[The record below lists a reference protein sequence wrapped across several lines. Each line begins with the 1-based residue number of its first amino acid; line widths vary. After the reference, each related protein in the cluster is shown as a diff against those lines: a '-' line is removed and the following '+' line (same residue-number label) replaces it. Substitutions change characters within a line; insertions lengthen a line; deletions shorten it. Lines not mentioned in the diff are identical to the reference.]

1 MADIL
6 KKYIFA
12 SDFDQTLTF
21 NDSGYVLAELV
32 GIPIEEFARKSKGM
46 AKINLVQQ
54 GAELAYLLLH
64 DPEFRQKVRKEH
76 LREVGKRIR
85 LKSDIKLLYQLLDTG
100 IDGHQF
106 DFYVLSAAPV
116 EIVRSAL
123 EDIVPPDHIYGTE
136 FRYKSSGEID
146 TIIRATAGY
155 GKVAVLDKLLVE
167 KVAGPDH
174 VVYTGD
180 GSSDI
185 HVMLHINARDG
196 LTIAVSEAPN
206 VSQVAKRTVLSTS
219 ALAVLAPILEE
230 IAGWERYRIR
240 SLFEAN
246 HMLIQEW
253 ERVRTDWLTVRPAA
267 QFTPEEGVKTEAK
280 LESARTSHQ
289 HQRALALCVRIERAS
304 PIPQNDLGAWQAEVA
319 HLVQSEIAVH
329 FAAEEEIVFPA
340 AEKFEELRALVRQLI
355 SEHANLRTMFANAQE
370 DSLSSNEILVLAR
383 SLSTH
388 IRTEERQLFERM
400 QQLLSIE
407 ELGILGSKLQSALK
421 DSEEACRLPSAT
433 TRLRPLK

>member
-1 MADIL
+1 MADL
-6 KKYIFA
+6 LRRYIFA

-32 GIPIEEFARKSKGM
+32 GIPVEEFERKSKGM

-64 DPEFRQKVRKEH
+64 DPEFHSRVRREH

-85 LKSDIKLLYQLLDTG
+85 LKSGIKLLYQLLESG

-116 EIVRSAL
+116 EIVQSAL
-123 EDIVPPDHIYGTE
+123 EDIVPSDHIYGTE
-136 FRYKSSGEID
+136 FRYKPSGEID
-146 TIIRATAGY
+146 TIVRATAGY
-155 GKVAVLDKLLVE
+155 GKVAVLDNLLVE

-196 LTIAVSEAPN
+196 LTIAVSESRN
-206 VSQVAKRTVLSTS
+206 VSQIAKRTVLSTS

-240 SLFEAN
+240 GFFEAN
-246 HMLIQEW
+246 GMLIQEW

-267 QFTPEEGVKTEAK
+267 EPTQTDAASADVK
-280 LESARTSHQ
+280 LE
-289 HQRALALCVRIERAS
+289 
-304 PIPQNDLGAWQAEVA
+304 
-319 HLVQSEIAVH
+319 
-329 FAAEEEIVFPA
+329 PA
-340 AEKFEELRALVRQLI
+340 N
-355 SEHANLRTMFANAQE
+355 S
-370 DSLSSNEILVLAR
+370 
-383 SLSTH
+383 
-388 IRTEERQLFERM
+388 
-400 QQLLSIE
+400 
-407 ELGILGSKLQSALK
+407 
-421 DSEEACRLPSAT
+421 
-433 TRLRPLK
+433 